1 LAGAI
6 DVPDEEAWIDAAAAE
21 LGQTLANP
29 AIRAELLTLL
39 TGIDDERERQRRM
52 ESARRELADLEV
64 RYPLLRGEDDAE
76 P

>member
-1 LAGAI
+1 
-6 DVPDEEAWIDAAAAE
+6 VPDEEAWIDVAAAE

>member
-1 LAGAI
+1 V
-6 DVPDEEAWIDAAAAE
+6 DKHKTWIDAAAAE

-29 AIRAELLTLL
+29 AIRAELLALL
-39 TGIDDERERQRRM
+39 AGTDDERERQRRM

-76 P
+76 S

>member
-1 LAGAI
+1 
-6 DVPDEEAWIDAAAAE
+6 VPDEEAWIDVAAAE

-39 TGIDDERERQRRM
+39 TGTDDERERQRRM
-52 ESARRELADLEV
+52 ESARRELADQEV

>member
-1 LAGAI
+1 
-6 DVPDEEAWIDAAAAE
+6 VPDEEAWIDAAAAE

-29 AIRAELLTLL
+29 AVRAELLTLL

>member
-1 LAGAI
+1 
-6 DVPDEEAWIDAAAAE
+6 VPDEEAWIEVAAAE

-39 TGIDDERERQRRM
+39 TGTDDERERQRRM

-64 RYPLLRGEDDAE
+64 RYSLLRGEDDAE

>member
-39 TGIDDERERQRRM
+39 TGTDDERERQRRM

>member
-1 LAGAI
+1 
-6 DVPDEEAWIDAAAAE
+6 VPDEEAWIDAAAAE

-64 RYPLLRGEDDAE
+64 RYPLLRGEDNAE
-76 P
+76 L